1 LEDGSYQITIDG
13 VALDIFESNS
23 FIEGKDYNVRL
34 ETLVP
39 DGYFKGLLIRLDTM
53 TVSNEN
59 DVSAD
64 FFTVET
70 IDGGI
75 QKHPFCLADDI
86 PAITHNS
93 RAEKTAIEFT
103 MNVPEPISGLRLD
116 TTVVRNKENG
126 GSNWYYN
133 IYTLDFSDPPPPSPC
148 IEISKKKFYW
158 KTKKNGKVVNKNC
171 IWLAKKNVDEIEN
184 ICAMMEAEGPKGLAK
199 DVCQATCETCPS
211 DCFQAT
217 SKKFF
222 YKMKKGNPFYK
233 NCLWLSKRTD
243 DKIAEICLKK
253 NLDPSDK
260 YPPAMIGCPVTCE
273 SCGGVEPQ

>member
-1 LEDGSYQITIDG
+1 MRLDTRTSLSLLLILIPNFGLFSKISNVSVAASTISVDWFIPNEYDDGYEDRNVQVGDTINFNYGGYHNVYIHPSQGCSRDGAIVVGATSSNGDGSYTFQPSDVGKMTFACEVGAHCERGQI
-13 VALDIFESNS
+13 L
-23 FIEGKDYNVRL
+23 
-34 ETLVP
+34 
-39 DGYFKGLLIRLDTM
+39 
-53 TVSNEN
+53 TV
-59 DVSAD
+59 
-64 FFTVET
+64 TVE
-70 IDGGI
+70 
-75 QKHPFCLADDI
+75 
-86 PAITHNS
+86 
-93 RAEKTAIEFT
+93 
-103 MNVPEPISGLRLD
+103 
-116 TTVVRNKENG
+116 
-126 GSNWYYN
+126 
-133 IYTLDFSDPPPPSPC
+133 PPPSPC
-148 IEISKKKFYW
+148 IEISKEKFFW

-211 DCFQAT
+211 ECFQAT
-217 SKKFF
+217 SNKFF

-243 DKIAEICLKK
+243 DKIAEICLKE